1 MNKNRKTIWVLYKNI
16 DWNYKKESKI
26 PQKIWED
33 KFNPDFHKKLFLKN
47 LFQKFS
53 EYKFLNFF
61 ENKAWLWWFLA
72 LIFVI
77 IWWIFFSNSWNI
89 ENTIINNSWTTEN
102 NNNNSQNINITSNS
116 WQIAIWDDNT
126 LIQNKTPTNTEQ
138 KQDKQW
144 EECETTFRAF
154 IRRINRNDFEYA
166 HNLFDKYLKTS
177 TYFSIENLEKFKT
190 KFVQKDLEIWEINK
204 KFIDDSDFV
213 SRCEFDFKLRYLN
226 KNDGRDRIEMW
237 KWVVLKNKDEVDY
250 FQIWELKCLD
260 KKCENNPLFD

>member
-1 MNKNRKTIWVLYKNI
+1 MDKNRKTIWVLYKNI
-16 DWNYKKESKI
+16 DWKYEKESKI
-26 PQKIWED
+26 PQKILEA
-33 KFNPDFHKKLFLKN
+33 KFNQDFHKKLFLKN

-53 EYKFLNFF
+53 EYKFLDFF
-61 ENKAWLWWFLA
+61 NNHWWLWWFLWVLFAIIIA
-72 LIFVI
+72 LIT
-77 IWWIFFSNSWNI
+77 WIFFSNTSWNI
-89 ENTIINNSWTTEN
+89 ENNNI
-102 NNNNSQNINITSNS
+102 NNSQNINITSNS

-126 LIQNKTPTNTEQ
+126 LIQNKLPTNTEQ
-138 KQDKQW
+138 KQYKQW

-226 KNDGRDRIEMW
+226 KNDWKDKIEMW
-237 KWVVLKNKDEVDY
+237 KWVVLKNKDEVNY